1 MPSKIYHKDHGF
13 ILTSD
18 DTEIK
23 ALITRGGIDCTNKPN
38 DYIRRLIHPEFYTAE
53 IKQEEPTLGTTGQHW
68 APPLGTVE
76 PTEEPKRRGRP
87 RANY

>member
-23 ALITRGGIDCTNKPN
+23 ELINRGGIDCTNKPN
-38 DYIRRLIHPEFYTAE
+38 DYIRRLIHPEFYVQKEVTQPVVEQAE
-53 IKQEEPTLGTTGQHW
+53 PVEQIEP
-68 APPLGTVE
+68 E

-87 RANY
+87 RVN

>member
-23 ALITRGGIDCTNKPN
+23 ELISRGGIDCTDRPN
-38 DYIRRLIHPEFYTAE
+38 DYIRRLIHPEFYKEE
-53 IKQEEPTLGTTGQHW
+53 IKIEPII
-68 APPLGTVE
+68 E
-76 PTEEPKRRGRP
+76 PVLNIEDSVQVTEEPKRRGRP
-87 RANY
+87 RLNDNY